1 MFFMKRF
8 VLFLLLVLS
17 TAAGLSAAPKAYTL
31 KSPDGRL
38 EMRISTVDG
47 IRYDVLHEGML
58 LLERSQASMT
68 LGDGTIYGGTAMKV
82 RRARTR
88 SVDEVAEAVA
98 YKKSEV
104 RENFNELELD
114 CGGYKVI
121 FRAYDDACAY
131 RFISL
136 SRTPFTVTDFE
147 EFLKELESIKKSGF
161 ATDMEEN
168 EEGVR
173 CVAAA
178 IPDIY
183 GEYKYALSVSAPA
196 SRMSEEKLKETARLV
211 LEAASNISK

>member
-1 MFFMKRF
+1 MH
-8 VLFLLLVLS
+8 LVERNENEIIYIDKYES
-17 TAAGLSAAPKAYTL
+17 MQNSVRMVSRIGLSLPMIYTAVG
-31 KSPDGRL
+31 KSIMAKLP
-38 EMRISTVDG
+38 ISEIKSIWNSTK
-47 IRYDVLHEGML
+47 IE
-58 LLERSQASMT
+58 
-68 LGDGTIYGGTAMKV
+68 
-82 RRARTR
+82 
-88 SVDEVAEAVA
+88 
-98 YKKSEV
+98 KK
-104 RENFNELELD
+104 
-114 CGGYKVI
+114 
-121 FRAYDDACAY
+121 
-131 RFISL
+131 
-136 SRTPFTVTDFE
+136 TPFTVTDFG

>member
-1 MFFMKRF
+1 MKKILLMFIS
-8 VLFLLLVLS
+8 LS
-17 TAAGLSAAPKAYTL
+17 AVALTMSAAPKAYTL

-38 EMRISTVDG
+38 EMHISTADG
-47 IRYDVLHEGML
+47 IRYDVLHDGIL
-58 LLERSQASMT
+58 LLEQSQASMT

-136 SRTPFTVTDFE
+136 SRTPFTVTDEQADFR
-147 EFLKELESIKKSGF
+147 F
-161 ATDMEEN
+161 AEDWHAE
-168 EEGVR
+168 
-173 CVAAA
+173 
-178 IPDIY
+178 IP
-183 GEYKYALSVSAPA
+183 
-196 SRMSEEKLKETARLV
+196 
-211 LEAASNISK
+211 